1 MPIEPRDHAES
12 VALFRHSLIGFLAT
26 QTITRG
32 QLIAE
37 LRRISEQRHR
47 LPDND
52 STRSFSVPTLQR
64 WVYALR
70 RGGIEALRP
79 APRSDR
85 GRGQRLTPEL
95 RELLCD
101 IRREHRDVSVS
112 LILTNLRS
120 QGRIGPEI
128 KPATVRR
135 MLADKGLTRAKLE
148 ERAGPRTRL
157 RWQAERPGLLWHGD
171 VCHGPTLKLDGKSV
185 SMRIHALLDDA
196 SRYVVGLRVVSDER
210 EAAMLRLLASAV
222 KEHGMPQT
230 LYLDNGSTYR
240 GQSLSLF
247 CARLGGALMHARP
260 YDPQARGKMERFW
273 GTMRGQVLD
282 HIGQPKSLLEV
293 EEKLWIWLRKYYLV
307 SPHAGLLG
315 QTPEHVYDSYRA
327 ALAPLSQEK
336 IDQAL
341 QLELTRRVRN
351 DCTLDVSGV
360 TYEVPLGFLA
370 GQKVTLHNGLLGHGA
385 MLLEWQGK
393 KIALHPVDTVRNGR
407 RSRQKLGE
415 PAPAPRATDFSPL
428 AHLSAAADTT
438 TQEEGNSDETLFLS

>member
-315 QTPEHVYDSYRA
+315 QTPACLRLVQGSACSAEPGEDRPGAATRADSACSKRLHARRFRGDIRSAAWISRRTKGDTPQRPAWSRSHVARM
-327 ALAPLSQEK
+327 
-336 IDQAL
+336 
-341 QLELTRRVRN
+341 
-351 DCTLDVSGV
+351 
-360 TYEVPLGFLA
+360 A
-370 GQKVTLHNGLLGHGA
+370 GQEDRA
-385 MLLEWQGK
+385 S
-393 KIALHPVDTVRNGR
+393 PGR
-407 RSRQKLGE
+407 YGPQRTSL
-415 PAPAPRATDFSPL
+415 AT
-428 AHLSAAADTT
+428 
-438 TQEEGNSDETLFLS
+438 ETR